1 MLNIK
6 HMNRSN
12 LYYNK
17 KLKEYARRLRRES
30 TKAEIKLWN
39 EVLRG
44 GQMYGYTFLRQR
56 PVLNYIA
63 DFLCKE
69 RKLIIEVDGFTH
81 EWEEQWKL
89 DVERQRRL
97 EDLGFTV
104 LRFTDDE
111 VFEDLSNVESSI
123 EGWILEYHPPAPLR
137 EAVRKFGFHCIFQWF
152 VIFCYKIN

>member
-12 LYYNK
+12 LYYNR

-44 GQMYGYTFLRQR
+44 GQMCGYTFLRQR

-69 RKLIIEVDGFTH
+69 LKLIIDVVGFTH

-104 LRFTDDE
+104 LRFTDEE

-123 EGWILEYHPPAPLR
+123 EGWIQEYHPPAPFEGGTQKPADSL
-137 EAVRKFGFHCIFQWF
+137 IT
-152 VIFCYKIN
+152 